1 MKRIFK
7 FFSNVFIFVSSPKFF
22 CLFFSKIPH
31 FNGNSLSEA
40 AREGN
45 TVIVF
50 FVYISHLSLDIFV
63 SKHFVAGIN
72 DYVER
77 GNHYMPFELMT
88 IPELKNTKNLSEDQ
102 QKQAEGELILKMLQ
116 PSDTVVLLDEHGKEY
131 RSVEFARWLEQKRNT
146 ARRLVFVIG
155 GPYGFSPAVYA
166 RANEQL
172 SLSKMTFSHQM
183 IRLTFTEQVYR
194 ACTIIKG
201 EPYHHE

>member
-1 MKRIFK
+1 MKTLLIQVGK
-7 FFSNVFIFVSSPKFF
+7 
-22 CLFFSKIPH
+22 
-31 FNGNSLSEA
+31 
-40 AREGN
+40 
-45 TVIVF
+45 TVN
-50 FVYISHLSLDIFV
+50 
-63 SKHFVAGIN
+63 KHFIAGIS

-77 GNHYMPFELMT
+77 INHYMPFEVMT
-88 IPELKNTKNLSEDQ
+88 IPELKNTKSLTEEQ
-102 QKQAEGELILKMLQ
+102 QKQAEGELILKQLQ
-116 PSDTVVLLDEHGKEY
+116 SSDTVVLLDEHGKEY
-131 RSVEFARWLEQKRNT
+131 RSVEFARWLEQKRNN

-155 GPYGFSPAVYA
+155 GPYGFAKEVYA